1 MIRRAPQS
9 GFTLLELLVA
19 LAIFALMSAMA
30 YGGLQTLLESREH
43 TERAA
48 ERFSRLQ
55 STLLFLQQDLSQV
68 MERSTRDE
76 LGDREPVFVGADT
89 EYLLQLTRGG
99 ATGRS
104 ETVSLQRVAYRMEEN
119 RLQRV
124 IWPVL
129 DRVQGTEPLVMDLVD
144 GLTDIQIRFLDEE
157 WQPDW
162 PGQGG
167 RPLPRAVEI
176 HLVTDRWGEIRRV
189 FPIYAKK
196 EET

>member
-1 MIRRAPQS
+1 MKGRAPQS

-30 YGGLQTLLESREH
+30 YGGLQTLLESRKH
-43 TERAA
+43 TDRAA
-48 ERFSRLQ
+48 EQFSRLQ
-55 STLLFLQQDLSQV
+55 NTLLFLQQDLSQV
-68 MERSTRDE
+68 VERSVRDE
-76 LGDREPVFVGADT
+76 LGDREPVFSGADT

-99 ATGRS
+99 AVGRPD
-104 ETVSLQRVAYRMEEN
+104 TAALQRVAYRMEEG

-124 IWPVL
+124 NWPVL
-129 DRVQGTEPLVMDLVD
+129 DRVQGMEPLVMELVD
-144 GLTDIQIRFLDEE
+144 GVTDIQIRFLHTE

-189 FPIYAKK
+189 FPIYPK